1 MPIETQSSES
11 WIQQS
16 TEMYCQQVGEW
27 SGGLE
32 EGSEKSK
39 GPSKQI
45 LGSERLMVSA
55 QAIYKSGLGFSWVE
69 LRTWGHN

>member
-1 MPIETQSSES
+1 MPIKTQSSES

-16 TEMYCQQVGEW
+16 TEMYCRWVGER

-32 EGSEKSK
+32 EVSENSQ

-45 LGSERLMVSA
+45 LGSERLTVLA
-55 QAIYKSGLGFSWVE
+55 QAIYKSGLGVW
-69 LRTWGHN
+69 LG

>member
-1 MPIETQSSES
+1 MLEPGLVPIETQSSES
-11 WIQQS
+11 WSQQS
-16 TEMYCQQVGEW
+16 TEMYCQWKGEQ

-45 LGSERLMVSA
+45 LGSERLIGVGGTV
-55 QAIYKSGLGFSWVE
+55 GL
-69 LRTWGHN
+69 N

>member
-11 WIQQS
+11 GIQQL
-16 TEMYCQQVGEW
+16 TEMYGRWVGGR

-45 LGSERLMVSA
+45 LGSERLMVLA
-55 QAIYKSGLGFSWVE
+55 QAIYKSGLGVQ
-69 LRTWGHN
+69 LG

>member
-1 MPIETQSSES
+1 MTIKTQSSES

-16 TEMYCQQVGEW
+16 TEMYCRWVGEW

-55 QAIYKSGLGFSWVE
+55 QAIYKSGLGVW
-69 LRTWGHN
+69 LG